1 MLSFVPRRPGLRLRT
16 WMGRSLARRLG
27 RNAFRPDLSHDVARV
42 QIDKSVERLAFA
54 RGVSVTRSELAGLS
68 ALSFKPEGRTR
79 GDLLYL
85 HGGGYVIGSAKSHGP
100 FVSQLVASWR
110 LNAVSPNYRLAPEH
124 PCPAAIEDALAAFR
138 ALRQDQEG
146 PLILAGDSAGG
157 GLALATVIALRDCGE
172 TLPDAI
178 ILFSPWTDLS
188 LSGASVRERAEI
200 EPMLTPEGLANA
212 ARMYRGALPADDP
225 RVSPLF
231 AELCG
236 LPPVFIQAGEDEIL
250 LDDTLRLHAR
260 LEAAGVEATAEVWR
274 GVWHD
279 FQMFQPIVPEASAA
293 IKTSAKW
300 LGAQL
305 EAMNASRS

>member
-68 ALSFKPEGRTR
+68 ALSFKPEGTTR

-110 LNAVSPNYRLAPEH
+110 LTAVSPNYRLAPEH

-138 ALRQDQEG
+138 ALRQDRRG
-146 PLILAGDSAGG
+146 PLLLAGDSAGG

-225 RVSPLF
+225 RASPLF
-231 AELCG
+231 AELRG

-300 LGAQL
+300 LEAQL